1 MENGLRIR
9 AVLTRNELA
18 FPAILFHVLVVV
30 PRGTFASRR
39 PGCSTWNILA
49 HLTRYSLPVHR
60 PGIPGEG
67 QDALLTPRQW
77 INVERRQTDPDPRLQ
92 MV

>member
-1 MENGLRIR
+1 MSLLSR
-9 AVLTRNELA
+9 LFCFT
-18 FPAILFHVLVVV
+18 FWWLFHVEHSLSK
-30 PRGTFASRR
+30 RLE
-39 PGCSTWNILA
+39 CSTWNNLA
-49 HLTRYSLPVHR
+49 HPTKYSLPVHR